1 LKYNGLAIINVVQIN
16 TAIANAKAKWSA
28 QENSFTNLS
37 ISKLKLLLG
46 FSPKP
51 GERSLQE
58 MEKISEEN
66 LNAFRNK
73 GIAVAS
79 YPGSYD
85 LRNVS
90 GRNFITGI
98 RDQSFCGS
106 CVAFGVAATAEGTL
120 RRQRDDA
127 SLYVDYSEAQLFYC
141 YASTDGQNCSSGWWP
156 TNALDHFK
164 TGGVVDESCFPY
176 VAGDQSCKLC
186 TNSQSLLT
194 RISDWHVITSTDQ
207 MKTWIS
213 TKGPL
218 CACFSVYEDF
228 YAYRN
233 GIYRHVTGSIVDGH
247 CVSVIGYNDTD
258 QYWICKN
265 SWGSSWGEGG
275 FFRIAYGNVGIDSFM
290 YAVDGVEYKDRTPG
304 IAVVT
309 NGLNGLEAFVKWSD
323 NALYHIWQTGPAG
336 NWSGWDP
343 LGGILTSDPVAVT
356 NDDGAIEVFV
366 RGTDNG
372 LYHIWQVAPHGNW
385 SGWSPLG
392 GILTSNIAVAK
403 NGYRGLE
410 VFVRGTDNGL
420 YHIWQN
426 RQHGNWSGWD
436 PLGGVIT

>member
-141 YASTDGQNCSSGWWP
+141 YASTDGQNCSS
-156 TNALDHFK
+156 
-164 TGGVVDESCFPY
+164 
-176 VAGDQSCKLC
+176 
-186 TNSQSLLT
+186 
-194 RISDWHVITSTDQ
+194 
-207 MKTWIS
+207 
-213 TKGPL
+213 
-218 CACFSVYEDF
+218 
-228 YAYRN
+228 
-233 GIYRHVTGSIVDGH
+233 
-247 CVSVIGYNDTD
+247 
-258 QYWICKN
+258 
-265 SWGSSWGEGG
+265 
-275 FFRIAYGNVGIDSFM
+275 
-290 YAVDGVEYKDRTPG
+290 
-304 IAVVT
+304 
-309 NGLNGLEAFVKWSD
+309 
-323 NALYHIWQTGPAG
+323 
-336 NWSGWDP
+336 
-343 LGGILTSDPVAVT
+343 
-356 NDDGAIEVFV
+356 
-366 RGTDNG
+366 
-372 LYHIWQVAPHGNW
+372 
-385 SGWSPLG
+385 
-392 GILTSNIAVAK
+392 
-403 NGYRGLE
+403 
-410 VFVRGTDNGL
+410 
-420 YHIWQN
+420 
-426 RQHGNWSGWD
+426 
-436 PLGGVIT
+436 